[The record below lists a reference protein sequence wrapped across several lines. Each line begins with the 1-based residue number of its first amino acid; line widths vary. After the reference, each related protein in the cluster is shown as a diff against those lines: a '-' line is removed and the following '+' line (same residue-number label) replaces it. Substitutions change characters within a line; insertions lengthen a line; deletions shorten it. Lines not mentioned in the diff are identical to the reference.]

1 MSKLKKFV
9 RSAALAIALTAAMS
23 TCAMALTSDQTYNRD
38 IEVRVE
44 DADGLSESEISRVKN
59 GVIAVYL
66 SGKVASDDIST
77 YNLTCTLFGH
87 DKQTRNAS
95 LIEHQVNKKAP
106 RCKQV
111 YYKGYNLLKVRLYG
125 HGDHILELY
134 LLLRRG
140 LICRLQSEPY
150 DGLPPF
156 YGTKKTPD
164 DIFVSV
170 IGSFYLCV
178 VSCRY
183 NCLRIR
189 AQVTWP
195 LR

>member
-66 SGKVASDDIST
+66 SGKVASDGIST
-77 YNLTCTLFGH
+77 SNLTCTLFGH
-87 DKQTRNAS
+87 DKQTRTAS

-111 YYKGYNLLKVRLYG
+111 YYK
-125 HGDHILELY
+125 
-134 LLLRRG
+134 
-140 LICRLQSEPY
+140 
-150 DGLPPF
+150 
-156 YGTKKTPD
+156 
-164 DIFVSV
+164 V
-170 IGSFYLCV
+170 ITCSRCDYMDTETISSSYIYC
-178 VSCRY
+178 C
-183 NCLRIR
+183 
-189 AQVTWP
+189 AED
-195 LR
+195 

>member
-66 SGKVASDDIST
+66 SGEVASDGIST

-95 LIEHQVNKKAP
+95 LIEHQVNKKGATIWTRRPYPRAISTAAP
-106 RCKQV
+106 RT
-111 YYKGYNLLKVRLYG
+111 
-125 HGDHILELY
+125 D
-134 LLLRRG
+134 
-140 LICRLQSEPY
+140 LQ
-150 DGLPPF
+150 
-156 YGTKKTPD
+156 
-164 DIFVSV
+164 IAV
-170 IGSFYLCV
+170 
-178 VSCRY
+178 
-183 NCLRIR
+183 
-189 AQVTWP
+189 
-195 LR
+195 